1 MIGFLGLLIAIA
13 GLMAAWPSHASNRR
27 ASREA
32 SLRSAYTTF
41 ANDSAILDRKYYRD
55 TGALHPL
62 SQDSEKLLGGLLGRP
77 GWCYTGGPLRVMND
91 ESIKITLKED
101 GYDDWI
107 TPRLRRTGLFPYK
120 RWDLL
125 SNLRTTTGEGPKWSS
140 RVFAVNFISG
150 TYESG
155 FKFNLYEGEYYDFY
169 NTSIGMGLLAAFEQA
184 SANGTNTKLSRLR
197 SKMWTATSESIEIQ
211 GYFALTAVSCLTVV
225 VNDEGA
231 SMLLHRRGYDLA
243 DNRGM
248 VGVIPSGSHSTFLDA
263 DTPVTF
269 LDTLK
274 REFAEELLDVDETGE
289 SPRRRVVEEAV
300 DGLIQNDRVYLLG
313 IGMYP
318 TQGYF
323 MVLALCVIDERSA
336 SVKSWL
342 SSKGATSVVETFIA
356 NYEGD
361 IFVAPFKQKEI
372 DAIRRIHR
380 RTPCLGEIIR
390 IISENFDEVNRYVI
404 DANNLSI
411 VDKNPKS
418 LLRDRLTSISRAVFK
433 LIWHGPQHKD

>member
-1 MIGFLGLLIAIA
+1 
-13 GLMAAWPSHASNRR
+13 
-27 ASREA
+27 
-32 SLRSAYTTF
+32 
-41 ANDSAILDRKYYRD
+41 
-55 TGALHPL
+55 
-62 SQDSEKLLGGLLGRP
+62 
-77 GWCYTGGPLRVMND
+77 
-91 ESIKITLKED
+91 
-101 GYDDWI
+101 
-107 TPRLRRTGLFPYK
+107 
-120 RWDLL
+120 
-125 SNLRTTTGEGPKWSS
+125 
-140 RVFAVNFISG
+140 
-150 TYESG
+150 
-155 FKFNLYEGEYYDFY
+155 
-169 NTSIGMGLLAAFEQA
+169 MGLLAAFEQA

-231 SMLLHRRGYDLA
+231 SMLLHRRGYDVA

-342 SSKGATSVVETFIA
+342 SSKGATSVVDTFIA

-361 IFVAPFKQKEI
+361 VFVAPFKQKEI

-404 DANNLSI
+404 GVNDLPI
-411 VDKNPKS
+411 VDKNSKS
-418 LLRDRLTSISRAVFK
+418 LLRDRLASIPRAVLK
-433 LIWHGPQHKD
+433 LIWHDSQHKD